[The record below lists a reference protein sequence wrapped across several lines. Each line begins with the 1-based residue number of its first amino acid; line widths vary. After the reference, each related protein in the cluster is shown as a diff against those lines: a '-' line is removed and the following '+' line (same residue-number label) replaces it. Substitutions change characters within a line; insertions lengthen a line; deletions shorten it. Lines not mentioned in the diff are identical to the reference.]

1 MRSVSLMTANQNFS
15 KLIKQ
20 VERGEKFV
28 ITRRGLPVAKLTPHQ
43 LDKTA
48 DPDWVSAYERMM
60 AHMDEGAS
68 LAGLRVKR
76 EELYDR

>member
-1 MRSVSLMTANQNFS
+1 MRSVSLKTANQNFS

-28 ITRRGLPVAKLTPHQ
+28 ITRRGFPVAKLTPHQ

-48 DPDWVSAYERMM
+48 DPDWVSVYERMM
-60 AHMDEGAS
+60 AHMDEGVS